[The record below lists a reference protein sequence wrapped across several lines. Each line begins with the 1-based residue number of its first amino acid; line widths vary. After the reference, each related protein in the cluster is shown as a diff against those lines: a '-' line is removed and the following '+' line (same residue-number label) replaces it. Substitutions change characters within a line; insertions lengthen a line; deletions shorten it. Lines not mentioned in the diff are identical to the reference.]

1 MISNIK
7 KFIRRNN
14 LDGYIIPKNDM
25 YFTEYSKV
33 NNLQK
38 VTNFSGSAGFAL
50 ILKNKNYLFV
60 DGRYIHQAKKQSGEN
75 FKICIIPYIWPKDL
89 PLKKIIKI
97 GFDPKIF
104 TENLLFKYFANKF
117 DLIPISFN
125 FKNKKETN
133 IEKFFHLDKSIV
145 GETSISKIKKLK
157 TILNKNRI
165 NYLYISASEN
175 VCWLL
180 NIRGA
185 DLPNSPLANCKLIFS
200 NKGKMYLLVNNL
212 KIDNLKKNLKNVK
225 FYGET
230 DLLLVVNK
238 LKIGNICIDKNSCS
252 VFDQN
257 IITSKLKIISN
268 VDPIYDLKSIKND
281 IEIKNTLKAHIL
293 DGVALTKFLYWFKF
307 RKNKI
312 TEKKVEEKLEIFR
325 KKSNNYLYPSF
336 DTIAGSGPNGSIIH
350 YKSTN
355 KTNRKINKND
365 VLLVDSGGQYKWGT
379 TDVTRT
385 TCSGKITNK
394 IKNNFTRVLKG
405 HIAVVTCNLKKNY
418 NGNLIDNLAR
428 NPLKKIGLDYSH
440 GTGHGVGFFLNVHE
454 GPISISKF
462 NNISL
467 KKGMILSNEP
477 GYYLKNKYGIRIE
490 NLIYIESFKN
500 KLIFKNLTFAPID
513 LDMVNFK
520 MLTDK
525 EKKYLFYYHLDVYS
539 KISNYLNKNEKR
551 WLINLIK

>member
-185 DLPNSPLANCKLIFS
+185 DLPNSPLANCKLILS

-225 FYGET
+225 FYSET

-312 TEKKVEEKLEIFR
+312 TEKKVEQKLEIFR
-325 KKSNNYLYPSF
+325 KKSKNYLYPSF

>member
-1 MISNIK
+1 MINDIK

-14 LDGYIIPKNDM
+14 LDGYIIPKNDI
-25 YFTEYSKV
+25 YFTEYSKI

-38 VTNFSGSAGFAL
+38 ITNFSGSAGFAL

-75 FKICIIPYIWPKDL
+75 FKICIIPYVWPKDL

-104 TENLLFKYFANKF
+104 TENLLFKYFANKV

-125 FKNKKETN
+125 FKNKKEKN

-145 GETSISKIKKLK
+145 GETSISKMKRLK

-200 NKGKMYLLVNNL
+200 NKGKMYLLVNKL
-212 KIDNLKKNLKNVK
+212 KIHNLKKNFKNIK
-225 FYGET
+225 YYGET

-312 TEKKVEEKLEIFR
+312 TEKKVEQKLEMFR
-325 KKSNNYLYPSF
+325 KKSKNYLYPSF

-365 VLLVDSGGQYKWGT
+365 ILLVDSGGQYKWGT

-405 HIAVVTCNLKKNY
+405 HIAVVTCNLKKYY

-462 NNISL
+462 NNITL

-539 KISNYLNKNEKR
+539 KISNYLNKNEKK

>member
-1 MISNIK
+1 MINDIK
-7 KFIRRNN
+7 KFIKRNN
-14 LDGYIIPKNDM
+14 LDGYIIPKNDI
-25 YFTEYSKV
+25 YFTEYSKI

-75 FKICIIPYIWPKDL
+75 FKICIIPYVWPKDL

-104 TENLLFKYFANKF
+104 TENLLFKYFANKV

-125 FKNKKETN
+125 FKHEKETN

-200 NKGKMYLLVNNL
+200 NKGKMYLFVNKL
-212 KIDNLKKNLKNVK
+212 KIHNLEKNFKNIK

-238 LKIGNICIDKNSCS
+238 LKIGNICIDKNTCS

-268 VDPIYDLKSIKND
+268 IDPIYDLKSIKND

-312 TEKKVEEKLEIFR
+312 TEKKVEQKLEIFR
-325 KKSNNYLYPSF
+325 KKSKNYLYPSF

-365 VLLVDSGGQYKWGT
+365 ILLVDSGGQYKWGT

-462 NNISL
+462 NNITL

-500 KLIFKNLTFAPID
+500 KLFFKNLTFAPID